1 MWNVGCG
8 LLICCCRSAAVALL
22 LSLCCCLSAAV
33 SLLLSLCCCLFA
45 VVSLLWSL
53 CCCLCA
59 GSLWP
64 KLSKVRPGVNFAI
77 LGVAKVQVNM
87 SLLEAR
93 SETK

>member
-1 MWNVGCG
+1 MWDVA
-8 LLICCCRSAAVALL
+8 CRSAVVALL
-22 LSLCCCLSAAV
+22 LSLCCRRSAAV

-53 CCCLCA
+53 CCGLSA
-59 GSLWP
+59 GSLLP
-64 KLSKVRPGVNFAI
+64 KLSKVRPGVDFAI
-77 LGVAKVQVNM
+77 LRVAKVPVNM